1 MTYLVLAYGIAAT
14 AVLAWLGL
22 RLSRTPQNLPL
33 RALTGLAACLAIAFP
48 FGLAAD
54 REATVVGLPPMMS
67 RLIQHGALLI
77 GVTCLVFFFLFSAL
91 EQHKAWPRARR
102 FAVPLVA
109 AEAILVVTA
118 ALAPPSVHSSS
129 SPAGAV
135 FTITA
140 DLYLAFGFA
149 TAFLWAR
156 RYAREA
162 NPRLARGLKIASVG
176 LAAIVVANCVFIPE
190 IILRWAG
197 ASSPSALA
205 ETSGAAATVLGA
217 IAAAVFLLPG
227 VVIFL
232 AGIIYPAAAMRVTA
246 LRVWAGHRRVYRQLG
261 PLWTILHKHFPDD
274 ELRRV
279 TPNPWRDVFR
289 LRGIHRRYYRRVV
302 ECRDGL
308 VRISPYLPSRVRED
322 NHRYEDLA
330 RSLKH
335 ALAARAAGQPAR
347 SSHAMPVVVA
357 TADGL
362 DADVRE
368 LVSLSLAMTSTGDK

>member
-14 AVLAWLGL
+14 AVLAWLGV

-33 RALTGLAACLAIAFP
+33 RALTGLAACLSLAFP

-54 REATVVGLPPMMS
+54 REATVLGLPPMMS
-67 RLIQHGALLI
+67 RLIQHGTLLI

-91 EQHKAWPRARR
+91 EPSQAWPRARR

-109 AEAILVVTA
+109 AETVLIVTA
-118 ALAPPSVHSSS
+118 VLAPPGVHSSS

-149 TAFLWAR
+149 TAFFWAR

-162 NPRLARGLKIASVG
+162 NPRLARGLRIASVG
-176 LAAIVVANCVFIPE
+176 LAAIVLANCVFIPE

-197 ASSPSALA
+197 ASSPSTLA
-205 ETSGAAATVLGA
+205 ETSGTAATVLGA
-217 IAAAVFLLPG
+217 AAAAVFLVPG

-232 AGIIYPAAAMRVTA
+232 AGVIYPAAAMRVTA
-246 LRVWAGHRRVYRQLG
+246 LRVWAGHRRVYRQLD
-261 PLWTILHKHFPDD
+261 PLWTVLHAHFPDD
-274 ELRRV
+274 ELQRV
-279 TPNPWRDVFR
+279 TPSPWRDLLRFR
-289 LRGIHRRYYRRVV
+289 GMHRRYYRRVV

-308 VRISPYLPSRVRED
+308 VRISPYLLPRTSED
-322 NHRYEDLA
+322 NPRYDDLA

-335 ALAARAAGQPAR
+335 ALAARAAGQQAR
-347 SSHAMPVVVA
+347 SVHATPIVVA
-357 TADGL
+357 ASDSL

-368 LVSLSLAMTSTGDK
+368 LVSLSRAMNSTGDA